1 VDVEVTVEVP
11 YWLSQ
16 NSWGAGWGDGGFV
29 KFERDNSYYGVCGI
43 YRYVQWVNVEP

>member
-1 VDVEVTVEVP
+1 MTTTVDVP

-29 KFERDNSYYGVCGI
+29 KFERSQDYSIYGVCGI
-43 YRYVQWVNVEP
+43 YRYVEWVDVQA